1 MFILFNKI
9 YLFFFLI
16 EPIPYISPNQ
26 QNNAI
31 ERPRP
36 TGNNSDAFI
45 RSASMRSGD
54 HNQITMNTCKR
65 QNSLTYNDL
74 PSIQEMKYK
83 NSIPSTSNKV
93 FLYRKFKIIL
103 FYFSSRRG

>member
-1 MFILFNKI
+1 L
-9 YLFFFLI
+9 LLI
-16 EPIPYISPNQ
+16 EPIPSISPNQ
-26 QNNAI
+26 KNNAI

-45 RSASMRSGD
+45 RSASMRSDD

-65 QNSLTYNDL
+65 QNSLTHSDL
-74 PSIQEMKYK
+74 PSIKETKYK
-83 NSIPSTSNKV
+83 NSIPSTSKMV

-103 FYFSSRRG
+103 FHFSSRRG